1 MNRQDRKIRGSGDIT
16 IRDVARKLGLS
27 VSTVSR
33 ALSDH
38 RHVREQTK
46 VRVRSTAREMG
57 YIPNA
62 AATTIQRTHSVLV
75 GFIVPD
81 IQNEFYAT
89 VANIVSARLAE
100 ESFQMVLAIT
110 DDQPEVELHHVRAL
124 RQARAAAIA
133 VTLCAS
139 PLPETVELLRQ
150 TDVIQFARRDPD
162 LAGPALLIA
171 EDAATTAATR
181 HLIELGHRDIA
192 FIGGP
197 TSLSTGYSR
206 LTGYR
211 DALMLASI
219 APSADLIA
227 LGPPRASFG
236 RAAMLRFADA
246 RPRPTA
252 ILISGYELT
261 LGVVQATFD
270 AGLKFPEDISL
281 IGYGDAGWSRL
292 VGRGLTMIAL
302 PVEEMAHSMAD
313 LILRRVHNPDDAFG
327 DDPGDSRPEILFAS
341 RLTVRGSTG
350 RPAQLTTVAS

>member
-1 MNRQDRKIRGSGDIT
+1 MKLKNRKIRGSGEIT
-16 IRDVARKLGLS
+16 IKDIARKLSLS

-38 RHVREQTK
+38 HHVHDKTK
-46 VRVRSTAREMG
+46 KRVRAAARELG

-62 AATTIQRTHSVLV
+62 AAQTMQRTRSVMV

-100 ESFQMVLAIT
+100 QSFQMVLAIT
-110 DDQPEVELHHVRAL
+110 DDRPEVELHHVRAL
-124 RQARAAAIA
+124 RQARAAAVA
-133 VTLCAS
+133 VTLCAT
-139 PLPETVELLRQ
+139 PLQETIDLLGQ
-150 TDVIQFARRDPD
+150 IDVIQFVRRDPK
-162 LAGPALLIA
+162 LACAALLIA
-171 EDAATTAATR
+171 EDAATMAATR
-181 HLIELGHRDIA
+181 HLIELGHRHIA

-197 TSLSTGYSR
+197 VLLSTGHER
-206 LTGYR
+206 LTGYK
-211 DALMLASI
+211 DALRLASI
-219 APSADLIA
+219 DPDLSLIV

-236 RAAMLRFADA
+236 RAAMLRFAEA

-252 ILISGYELT
+252 VLISGYELT
-261 LGVVQATFD
+261 LGVVQAASD

-302 PVEEMAHSMAD
+302 PVENIAHAMAD
-313 LILRRVHNPDDAFG
+313 LILRRLRDPDDAIG
-327 DDPGDSRPEILFAS
+327 ADPGDAAPVMLFAAS
-341 RLTVRGSTG
+341 LTVRGSTA
-350 RPAQLTTVAS
+350 RPALVPKAAL

>member
-1 MNRQDRKIRGSGDIT
+1 MTSKDRKIRGSGEIT
-16 IRDVARKLGLS
+16 IKDIARKLSLS

-38 RHVREQTK
+38 HHVHDQTK
-46 VRVRSTAREMG
+46 QRVRAAARELG

-62 AATTIQRTHSVLV
+62 AARTMQRTRSVMI

-81 IQNEFYAT
+81 VQNEFYAT
-89 VANIVSARLAE
+89 AANIVSARLAE

-110 DDQPEVELHHVRAL
+110 DDRPEVDLHHLRAL
-124 RQARAAAIA
+124 RLGRAAAVA
-133 VTLCAS
+133 VTLCAT
-139 PLPETVELLRQ
+139 PLQETIDLLRQ
-150 TDVIQFARRDPD
+150 IDVVQFVRRDSN
-162 LAGPALLIA
+162 LACPALLIA
-171 EDAATTAATR
+171 EDAATMAATR

-197 TSLSTGYSR
+197 VSLSTGQER

-211 DALMLASI
+211 DALRLASI
-219 APSADLIA
+219 EPNPSLVA

-236 RAAMLRFADA
+236 RAAMLRFAEA

-252 ILISGYELT
+252 VLISGYELT
-261 LGVVQATFD
+261 LGVVQAASD

-281 IGYGDAGWSRL
+281 IGYGEAGWSRL

-302 PVEEMAHSMAD
+302 PVEEMAHAMAD
-313 LILRRVHNPDDAFG
+313 LILRRLRNPDDAVS
-327 DDPGDSRPEILFAS
+327 DPGDAATVMLFAS
-341 RLTVRGSTG
+341 SLTVRGSTG
-350 RPAQLTTVAS
+350 RPVRAPAAAS